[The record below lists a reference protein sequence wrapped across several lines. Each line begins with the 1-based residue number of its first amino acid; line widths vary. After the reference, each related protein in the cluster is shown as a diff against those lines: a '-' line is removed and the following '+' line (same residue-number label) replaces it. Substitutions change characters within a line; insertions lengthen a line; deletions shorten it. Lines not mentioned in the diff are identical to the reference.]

1 MIKIESQKRFTG
13 INYDELMTHPNKEK
27 EVHENSSTYSSSQLC
42 LMAYYKDKDL
52 PIFIMLSFSGSKK
65 IQS

>member
-1 MIKIESQKRFTG
+1 MM
-13 INYDELMTHPNKEK
+13 ELMTHPNKEK
-27 EVHENSSTYSSSQLC
+27 EVHENSNTYSSSQLC